1 MRLINNVNKHI
12 YYYISENQ
20 SYGFLNFGQQ
30 LETNKVVISFLS
42 VEEWKNHINTSLGTD
57 TWLNEN
63 LKKELEEQTKD
74 TAKHSDVGYLTPYN
88 FRLPVNN
95 ETDSQL
101 NQLLSSNTDPVRITA
116 MSGDIYTLSRDDLV
130 SLIDQYTKDKPLYLA
145 VLEGK

>member
-1 MRLINNVNKHI
+1 MKLINNSQKRM

-30 LETNKVVISFLS
+30 LETNRGFISFVS
-42 VEEWKNHINTSLGTD
+42 VEEWKNHVNAALGND
-57 TWLNEN
+57 TWLNKN
-63 LKKELEEQTKD
+63 LKKELEEQTGY
-74 TAKHSDVGYLTPYN
+74 SDVGYLTPYN
-88 FRLPVNN
+88 FRLPVND

-116 MSGDIYTLSRDDLV
+116 MSGDVYVLNRDDLV